1 MSRLI
6 DADALIETIEN
17 HPVSVSCCA
26 TIDIAKGK
34 MQMMKQ
40 VLDDIRNAPTI
51 SVWIS
56 VKDRLPSEY
65 GNYIAFCEGEVMECT
80 YAPPKTGM
88 IPGWSTCDANGIHFL
103 GEKSVTHWMEMPE
116 PPKEEQGNAVD

>member
-6 DADALIETIEN
+6 DADALKISIDDGWK
-17 HPVSVSCCA
+17 PDMMVSEIWGV
-26 TIDIAKGK
+26 IDE
-34 MQMMKQ
+34 
-40 VLDDIRNAPTI
+40 APT
-51 SVWIS
+51 VGGWIS

-80 YAPPKTGM
+80 YAPPKKGM
-88 IPGWSTCDANGIHFL
+88 IPGWSTCDAHGVHFF

-116 PPKEEQGNAVD
+116 PPKEG